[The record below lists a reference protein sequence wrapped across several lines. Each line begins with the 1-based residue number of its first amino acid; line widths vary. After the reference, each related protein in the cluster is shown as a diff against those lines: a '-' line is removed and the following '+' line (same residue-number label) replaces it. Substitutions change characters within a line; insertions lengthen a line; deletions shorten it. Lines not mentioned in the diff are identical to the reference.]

1 MDTAKR
7 LAYLQQLQNLL
18 IQQQSSI
25 TDQNDDSMI
34 RLNSF
39 YGYLGKEISMKH
51 NLQMYVCCFLDF

>member
-18 IQQQSSI
+18 IQQSSSSI

-51 NLQMYVCCFLDF
+51 NLQM